1 VPGGLLRNTT
11 IAVVATNVELTK
23 TQATKIAQM
32 ADDGLARAIKPTHTP
47 FDGDTVFAVGTG
59 RISMASFG
67 DPSVAEYVIGSAAAD
82 TLSRAV
88 VHAILSAESTPCEK
102 SYCDLFPNACRNRKK
117 GAQK

>member
-1 VPGGLLRNTT
+1 MEVWAALRSLGRN
-11 IAVVATNVELTK
+11 
-23 TQATKIAQM
+23 
-32 ADDGLARAIKPTHTP
+32 GLAELVERNCRLAQR
-47 FDGDTVFAVGTG
+47 FAAGLRQCGCTVLNDVVLNQV
-59 RISMASFG
+59 MVSFG